1 MPATANAQTTWRPRI
16 NPSNISSANA
26 SMPPHPPQGY
36 QGPWPPP
43 PPPGYPGPPP
53 AQLPASVSAH
63 QWSKGY
69 WRFDPKAT
77 GWSSASGAPP
87 QPQPQQQYYNPGV
100 VNNNVP
106 RPASQQ
112 AGGPPGWS
120 QAWVPHPGW
129 QMPADHNP
137 YKRMPKEPDPSYFS
151 FELSENPLGLEN
163 MHITYALDYSSHVF
177 IILIMRSPP
186 TNLVFSLGF
195 IDGHHC
201 HKRNRSPHHGGGCQ
215 KTCLPVTRTREM
227 NPRLRTVSEVLPPVM
242 TQTQWV
248 TTTFPPLRSG
258 SRPTIQ
264 KHSNPPIHER

>member
-1 MPATANAQTTWRPRI
+1 MPATTAQTAWRPRI

-53 AQLPASVSAH
+53 AQLPASVSAN

-87 QPQPQQQYYNPGV
+87 QPPPPPQQQQYYNPGV

-112 AGGPPGWS
+112 AGGPPGWG
-120 QAWVPHPGW
+120 QTWMPHPGW
-129 QMPADHNP
+129 QMPVDHNP

-151 FELSENPLGLEN
+151 VELSENPLGLEN
-163 MHITYALDYSSHVF
+163 MHITYVFDDCSHNIPALITAD
-177 IILIMRSPP
+177 
-186 TNLVFSLGF
+186 
-195 IDGHHC
+195 
-201 HKRNRSPHHGGGCQ
+201 
-215 KTCLPVTRTREM
+215 
-227 NPRLRTVSEVLPPVM
+227 RLRRIRCFCSVS
-242 TQTQWV
+242 
-248 TTTFPPLRSG
+248 
-258 SRPTIQ
+258 
-264 KHSNPPIHER
+264 

>member
-1 MPATANAQTTWRPRI
+1 MQTAYMPAATTTQPTWRPRI

-36 QGPWPPP
+36 QGPWPPQP
-43 PPPGYPGPPP
+43 PYPGPPP
-53 AQLPASVSAH
+53 AQLPQSVSAH

-87 QPQPQQQYYNPGV
+87 QPPPQQQQYYNPGA

-120 QAWVPHPGW
+120 QTWMPHPGW

-151 FELSENPLGLEN
+151 VELSENPLGLEN
-163 MHITYALDYSSHVF
+163 MHITYVFVDWSHHIPV
-177 IILIMRSPP
+177 LI
-186 TNLVFSLGF
+186 TA
-195 IDGHHC
+195 D
-201 HKRNRSPHHGGGCQ
+201 
-215 KTCLPVTRTREM
+215 
-227 NPRLRTVSEVLPPVM
+227 RLR
-242 TQTQWV
+242 
-248 TTTFPPLRSG
+248 
-258 SRPTIQ
+258 
-264 KHSNPPIHER
+264 

>member
-1 MPATANAQTTWRPRI
+1 MQAAYMPATTAQTTWRPRI

-43 PPPGYPGPPP
+43 HPPGYPGPPP
-53 AQLPASVSAH
+53 AQLPASVSAN

-87 QPQPQQQYYNPGV
+87 QPPPQQQQYYNPGA

-112 AGGPPGWS
+112 AGGPPGWG
-120 QAWVPHPGW
+120 QAWMPHPGW
-129 QMPADHNP
+129 QMPVDHNP

-151 FELSENPLGLEN
+151 VELSENPLGLEN
-163 MHITYALDYSSHVF
+163 MHITYVFDDCSHNIPALITVD
-177 IILIMRSPP
+177 
-186 TNLVFSLGF
+186 
-195 IDGHHC
+195 
-201 HKRNRSPHHGGGCQ
+201 
-215 KTCLPVTRTREM
+215 
-227 NPRLRTVSEVLPPVM
+227 RLRRIRCFCSVS
-242 TQTQWV
+242 
-248 TTTFPPLRSG
+248 
-258 SRPTIQ
+258 
-264 KHSNPPIHER
+264 

>member
-1 MPATANAQTTWRPRI
+1 MQTAYMPATTAQTTWRPRI

-43 PPPGYPGPPP
+43 HPPGYPGPPP
-53 AQLPASVSAH
+53 AQLPSSVSTH

-69 WRFDPKAT
+69 WRFDPKAP

-87 QPQPQQQYYNPGV
+87 QPPPQQQQYYNPGA

-112 AGGPPGWS
+112 AGGPPGWG
-120 QAWVPHPGW
+120 QAWMPHPGW

-151 FELSENPLGLEN
+151 VELSENPLGLEN
-163 MHITYALDYSSHVF
+163 MHIKYVF
-177 IILIMRSPP
+177 DDCFRNIPVLIIADRLQRIRCFC
-186 TNLVFSLGF
+186 LVS
-195 IDGHHC
+195 
-201 HKRNRSPHHGGGCQ
+201 
-215 KTCLPVTRTREM
+215 
-227 NPRLRTVSEVLPPVM
+227 
-242 TQTQWV
+242 
-248 TTTFPPLRSG
+248 
-258 SRPTIQ
+258 
-264 KHSNPPIHER
+264 